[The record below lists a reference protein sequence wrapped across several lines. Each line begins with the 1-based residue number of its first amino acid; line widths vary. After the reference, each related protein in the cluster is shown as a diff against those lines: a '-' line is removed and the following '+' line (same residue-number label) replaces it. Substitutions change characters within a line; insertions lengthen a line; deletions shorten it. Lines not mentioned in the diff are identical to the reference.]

1 MPKHDESDPLQPK
14 KTTSLGRLVVLS
26 ASLSFA
32 LGAIAATAV
41 RGSGLRGSDLHET
54 VETSTSA
61 TTLIGAWFHVSPPS
75 VDSVGIGR
83 GAAYEIAAGVLELV
97 REFLHALV
105 ELFHLR
111 EQPSRVT
118 PVSPHCFP
126 YIFFMIIGVGHGVK
140 RYEALLWV
148 IERS

>member
-1 MPKHDESDPLQPK
+1 MRAIRSSPRRPQTSDASPSLAAARRRR
-14 KTTSLGRLVVLS
+14 TLVRLGR
-26 ASLSFA
+26 
-32 LGAIAATAV
+32 G
-41 RGSGLRGSDLHET
+41 
-54 VETSTSA
+54 
-61 TTLIGAWFHVSPPS
+61 
-75 VDSVGIGR
+75 
-83 GAAYEIAAGVLELV
+83 AYEIAAGVLELV

-148 IERS
+148 IEMS